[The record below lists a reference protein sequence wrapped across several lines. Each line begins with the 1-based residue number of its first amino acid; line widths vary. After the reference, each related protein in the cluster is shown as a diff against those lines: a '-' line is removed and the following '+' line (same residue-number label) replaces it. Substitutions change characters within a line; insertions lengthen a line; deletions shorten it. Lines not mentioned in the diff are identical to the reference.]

1 MSELKRGA
9 ILTYGTIIL
18 TNITGI
24 LLTPLIINKLGD
36 AEYGL
41 YTLIGALVGYISVLD
56 FGLNNTIV
64 RFVAK
69 YRVKGDKIG
78 EENFLAISMVIYAII
93 SVIIIVVGLT
103 LFFKLDLVFADSL
116 KPEELRVAKQMFKI
130 LIFNLAVTLPGG
142 AFTAICSGYEHFVFP
157 RFINISRHILRS
169 MLVVGLLFTGGGAIG
184 IVLIDTILNIVVI
197 SINGYYVFKKLS
209 VTFSFHSFQ
218 ASLFKEIISYSIWI
232 FVFALVGQFQWKVG
246 QLILGTIK
254 NTTVVAVYAVGIML
268 GSYYGT
274 FSTAISGVLLP
285 RATRMAV
292 QNASS
297 LELTRMMS
305 KVGRISLLVLL
316 LIFSEFVLFGK
327 QFVLLWVGV
336 NYLEA
341 WLISIIIMATYTIPL
356 VRF

>member
-103 LFFKLDLVFADSL
+103 LFF
-116 KPEELRVAKQMFKI
+116 
-130 LIFNLAVTLPGG
+130 
-142 AFTAICSGYEHFVFP
+142 
-157 RFINISRHILRS
+157 
-169 MLVVGLLFTGGGAIG
+169 
-184 IVLIDTILNIVVI
+184 
-197 SINGYYVFKKLS
+197 
-209 VTFSFHSFQ
+209 
-218 ASLFKEIISYSIWI
+218 
-232 FVFALVGQFQWKVG
+232 
-246 QLILGTIK
+246 
-254 NTTVVAVYAVGIML
+254 
-268 GSYYGT
+268 
-274 FSTAISGVLLP
+274 
-285 RATRMAV
+285 
-292 QNASS
+292 
-297 LELTRMMS
+297 
-305 KVGRISLLVLL
+305 
-316 LIFSEFVLFGK
+316 
-327 QFVLLWVGV
+327 
-336 NYLEA
+336 
-341 WLISIIIMATYTIPL
+341 
-356 VRF
+356 